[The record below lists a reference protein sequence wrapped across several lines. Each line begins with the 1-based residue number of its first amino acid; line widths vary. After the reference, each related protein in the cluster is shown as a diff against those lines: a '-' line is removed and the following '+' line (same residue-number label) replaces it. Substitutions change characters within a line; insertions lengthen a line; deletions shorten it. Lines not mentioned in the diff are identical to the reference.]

1 MDFERL
7 ERAWRSPANT
17 PAEAAAA
24 YIVEETMD
32 ALKAR
37 RRTVHTITAM
47 AGIALALWTGKIVWD
62 VFANP
67 FPFDLSREW
76 GAVAMLALP
85 WIALVV
91 ARLQI
96 ARHLRA
102 QPDPYASMP
111 DTLRAL
117 IDENR
122 SARRRVAVMAGLMA
136 LGVAALAV
144 ALGQLVEVGK
154 MTPANVRDGA
164 ILFGVVLAGVWG
176 WIGVNYF
183 TRLKPEAARL
193 QRLLADYSQPSP

>member
-17 PAEAAAA
+17 PAEAAAV

-32 ALKAR
+32 ALKTR
-37 RRTVHTITAM
+37 RRTVNTITAM
-47 AGIALALWTGKIVWD
+47 AGLALVLWTGRIVRD
-62 VFANP
+62 VFTSP
-67 FPFDLSREW
+67 FPFDLSSEW
-76 GAVAMLALP
+76 GAVAMLVLP

-96 ARHLRA
+96 ARHLSA
-102 QPDPYASMP
+102 HPDPYASMP

-122 SARRRVAVMAGLMA
+122 GARRRVIFMAAMMGLG
-136 LGVAALAV
+136 LAALAV
-144 ALGQLVEVGK
+144 TLFQLVEVGK

-164 ILFGVVLAGVWG
+164 IVFGVVFAVVWG
-176 WIGVNYF
+176 SIGVNYF

-193 QRLLADYSQPSP
+193 QRLLADYAG